1 MASPKDIWKGIDKS
15 DRYTL
20 LSTVAIPIAFWWFY
34 IGRKKYSTKGV
45 K

>member
-1 MASPKDIWKGIDKS
+1 MISPARMWNALEKS

-20 LSTVAIPIAFWWFY
+20 LSGVIIPLMFWWFY
-34 IGRKKYSTKGV
+34 IGRERYGMKGM